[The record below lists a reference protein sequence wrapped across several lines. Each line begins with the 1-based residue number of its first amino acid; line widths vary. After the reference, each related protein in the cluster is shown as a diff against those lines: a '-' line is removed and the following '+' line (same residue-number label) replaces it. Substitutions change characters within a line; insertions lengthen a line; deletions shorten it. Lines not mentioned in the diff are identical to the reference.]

1 MSRPGRLD
9 GSGLVGLGSATD
21 GAVERAGAHSA
32 GLSRQNTIYR
42 RVIALCD
49 QLADAALRGADPLE
63 LTRVF
68 ADLVGKRIVL
78 LDPALAVRAQS
89 GGDPQLPAPDWDR
102 SDERVSRLLHTLEAE
117 RRPLRVPP
125 VPGSAFETGWLI
137 APIAV
142 GERTLGFL
150 LVPDGP
156 GAREP
161 DDVDLL
167 TTTYAATL
175 FALTLANERT
185 STELGMRYQRAV
197 VDALVSGHF
206 LDTEDAHK
214 KLRSLGLRGTFRV
227 AAVRLAGG
235 AADGEQLVDRLTASV
250 PGSVV
255 MLRDAT
261 VIALLPDPP
270 APGPGMTPG
279 GALTE
284 LLRGCAAGATSGLS
298 DVLAEPERAPDG
310 LHEAEQAI
318 DLGIRLGWAGTVVRW
333 DQLGIYRLLLTMGD
347 MSALRRFAGDIL
359 GLLVDYDRG
368 HRSDLVATLSAFL
381 RHHGSRKQAA
391 RTLRLH
397 VNTVAYR
404 MQRIEQITGL
414 DLTDPDDRLVAHVAV
429 KIIESQRGAVTS

>member
-9 GSGLVGLGSATD
+9 EPGLAGHGSVTD
-21 GAVERAGAHSA
+21 GAVQRAGASSS

-49 QLADAALRGADPLE
+49 QLADAALRGADPPE

-78 LDPALAVRAQS
+78 LDPALTVRAQA
-89 GGDPQLPAPDWDR
+89 GDPETPAPEWDR
-102 SDERVSRLLHTLEAE
+102 SDERVSRLLHTLESE

-125 VPGSAFETGWLI
+125 VPGSAFAPGWLI

-206 LDTEDAHK
+206 LDAEDARK
-214 KLRSLGLRGTFRV
+214 KLRSLGLTGPFRI
-227 AAVRLAGG
+227 AAARLADG
-235 AADGEQLVDRLTASV
+235 AADGERLVSRLAASV

-255 MLRDAT
+255 MLRETT

-270 APGPGMTPG
+270 SAGPGMTPG
-279 GALTE
+279 AALTE
-284 LLRGCAAGATSGLS
+284 LVRSCESGATSGLS
-298 DVLAEPERAPDG
+298 DVLAEAERAPDG
-310 LHEAEQAI
+310 LREAEQSI

-347 MSALRRFAGDIL
+347 MTALRRFGDDIL
-359 GLLVDYDRG
+359 GPLVDYDRG
-368 HRSDLVATLSAFL
+368 HRSDLVETLSAFL
-381 RHHGSRKQAA
+381 RAHGSRKQTA
-391 RTLRLH
+391 RTVRLH
-397 VNTVAYR
+397 VNTVTYR

-429 KIIESQRGAVTS
+429 KIIESQRGPT

>member
-1 MSRPGRLD
+1 MSPDPMTAGYPGRT
-9 GSGLVGLGSATD
+9 GAT
-21 GAVERAGAHSA
+21 SS
-32 GLSRQNTIYR
+32 GLSRENTIYR

-49 QLADAALRGADPLE
+49 QLADAALRGADPPE

-68 ADLVGKRIVL
+68 ADLMGKRIVL
-78 LDPALAVRAQS
+78 LDHTLAVRAES
-89 GGDPQLPAPDWDR
+89 GHEPGTPAPDWDR
-102 SDERVSRLLHTLEAE
+102 SDDRISRLLHTLEAE

-125 VPGSAFETGWLI
+125 VPGSSFESGWLI

-185 STELGMRYQRAV
+185 STELGIRYQRAV

-206 LDTEDAHK
+206 LDTEDARK
-214 KLRSLGLRGTFRV
+214 KLRSLGLTGAFRL
-227 AAVRLAGG
+227 AAVRLADG
-235 AADGEQLVDRLTASV
+235 AADGEWLSTRLTASV
-250 PGSVV
+250 PGSVA
-255 MLRDAT
+255 MLRQAT
-261 VIALLPDPP
+261 IIALLPDPP
-270 APGPGMTPG
+270 PPGPGMAPG
-279 GALTE
+279 AALTE
-284 LLRGCAAGATSGLS
+284 LVRDCGAGATAGLSGL
-298 DVLAEPERAPDG
+298 LEEAELAPDG
-310 LHEAEQAI
+310 LHKAEQAI
-318 DLGIRLGWAGTVVRW
+318 DLGIRLGLAGTVVRW
-333 DQLGIYRLLLTMGD
+333 DQLGIYRLLLTVGD
-347 MSALRRFAGDIL
+347 MSELRRFGDDIL

-368 HRSDLVATLSAFL
+368 HRADLVATLSAFL

-397 VNTVAYR
+397 VNTVSYR

-414 DLTDPDDRLVAHVAV
+414 DLSDPDDRLVSHVAI
-429 KIIESQRGAVTS
+429 KIIESQRGSTCS

>member
-1 MSRPGRLD
+1 VSRPERL
-9 GSGLVGLGSATD
+9 GLASLGAMPD
-21 GAVERAGAHSA
+21 GAPQRSSS

-49 QLADAALRGADPLE
+49 QLADAALRGADPPE

-78 LDPALAVRAQS
+78 LDPALAVRAQA
-89 GGDPQLPAPDWDR
+89 GGEPGTPAPDWDR
-102 SDERVSRLLHTLEAE
+102 SDDRVSRLVHTLEAE

-125 VPGSAFETGWLI
+125 VPGSTFEPGWLI
-137 APIAV
+137 APIGV
-142 GERTLGFL
+142 GEHTLGFL

-156 GAREP
+156 GAHEP

-206 LDTEDAHK
+206 LDAEDART
-214 KLRSLGLRGTFRV
+214 KLRSLGLTGTFRV
-227 AAVRLAGG
+227 AAVRLADGVV
-235 AADGEQLVDRLTASV
+235 DGERLTTRLAASV
-250 PGSVV
+250 PGSVA
-255 MLRDAT
+255 MLRGAT

-270 APGPGMTPG
+270 PPGPGMAPAA
-279 GALTE
+279 ALIE
-284 LLRGCAAGATSGLS
+284 LLRGSGAGATAGLS
-298 DVLAEPERAPDG
+298 EALPRAELAPDG

-318 DLGIRLGWAGTVVRW
+318 DLGIRLGRAGTVVRW
-333 DQLGIYRLLLTMGD
+333 DQLGIYRLLLTVGN
-347 MSALRRFAGDIL
+347 MSELRRFGDDIL
-359 GLLVDYDRG
+359 GPLVDYDRG
-368 HRSDLVATLSAFL
+368 HRADLVATLSAFL

-414 DLTDPDDRLVAHVAV
+414 DLADPDDRLVAHVAI
-429 KIIESQRGAVTS
+429 KILDSQRGTS